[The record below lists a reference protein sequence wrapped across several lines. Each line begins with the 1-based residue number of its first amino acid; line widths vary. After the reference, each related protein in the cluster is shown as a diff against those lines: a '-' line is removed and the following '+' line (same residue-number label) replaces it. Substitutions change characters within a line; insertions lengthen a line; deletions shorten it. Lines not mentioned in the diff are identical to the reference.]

1 MRKPILTLPCKHT
14 ISDFTKQAVGYH
26 CQTCD
31 KVLKD
36 FRNSSA
42 SEINSYLKEN
52 PESVCGVFNEHQVAA
67 KTSLLNL
74 SLWNSRVSLSLLG
87 ILGFLGPIVSSCE
100 NEEKPIQEK
109 KQNAFNVLKFPMRLQ
124 GSVTDHETGEIIP
137 NAEIKI
143 IQNGTIIRI
152 VQSNELGWFDF
163 FLTKG
168 DLKNETFDLV
178 FKSSEYVADTLEKL
192 SFQEAKSKRIQ
203 LKLQALA
210 DNNSKVVS
218 ISSVG
223 EIACEPTQGIYE
235 MPEPPLAGVPM
246 DIAPEPPVEIG
257 KVEVLE
263 PEKEVLP
270 TTENSEKQK
279 RRRKKN

>member
-42 SEINSYLKEN
+42 SEINSYLSQN
-52 PESVCGVFNEHQVAA
+52 PENVCGVFNENQVGA

-87 ILGFLGPIVSSCE
+87 ILGFLGPVVSSCE
-100 NEEKPIQEK
+100 SEEKPIQEK

-124 GSVTDHETGEIIP
+124 GSVTDHETGEVIP

-143 IQNGTIIRI
+143 IQNGTIIRV
-152 VQSNELGWFDF
+152 VQSDELGWFDF

-210 DNNSKVVS
+210 DKSGKVIS

-223 EIACEPTQGIYE
+223 EIACEPVQGVYE
-235 MPEPPLAGVPM
+235 VPEPTVAGVPM

-257 KVEVLE
+257 KVERISE
-263 PEKEVLP
+263 PENVPE
-270 TTENSEKQK
+270 TTTKK
-279 RRRKKN
+279 RKRNRKNVG